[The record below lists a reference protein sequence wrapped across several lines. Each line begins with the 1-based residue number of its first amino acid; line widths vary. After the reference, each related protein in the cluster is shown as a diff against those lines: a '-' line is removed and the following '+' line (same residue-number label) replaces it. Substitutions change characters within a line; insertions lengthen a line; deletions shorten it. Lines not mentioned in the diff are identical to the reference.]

1 VPWGGEKLL
10 PMLKV
15 MQDPALNEEALQG
28 IRDGSIY
35 DSYRVDAS
43 AHDKLF
49 ASTTAAYSNY
59 FDRYKD
65 AV

>member
-1 VPWGGEKLL
+1 
-10 PMLKV
+10 MLEV
-15 MQDPALNEEALQG
+15 MQDLALNEEALQG

-35 DSYRVDAS
+35 NPYRVNAS
-43 AHDKLF
+43 AYNKLF

-59 FDRYKD
+59 FDRYED